1 MPPDSSRW
9 VRLLRAVKSALT
21 ATGLSMPDEAR
32 AAEGGLLTDALTDQ
46 PLHQQG
52 RKDDLLGTH

>member
-1 MPPDSSRW
+1 
-9 VRLLRAVKSALT
+9 
-21 ATGLSMPDEAR
+21 MPDEAR